1 MTNNTNAIANWKGIE
16 YECYRLSI
24 FAWKYDPDN
33 LNFWPLYIWK
43 ISSLVNEWFN
53 AFKTN
58 NLTPQYEK
66 DLLEK
71 IIKKTDEIITNL
83 KWISNLSEEIKK
95 QLPTYF
101 GKLNNF
107 KKLIIEENL
116 KKVDNKIKEKK
127 KK

>member
-1 MTNNTNAIANWKGIE
+1 M
-16 YECYRLSI
+16 
-24 FAWKYDPDN
+24 
-33 LNFWPLYIWK
+33 YIWK

-58 NLTPQYEK
+58 NLTIQYEK

-116 KKVDNKIKEKK
+116 KKVDKKIKEKK